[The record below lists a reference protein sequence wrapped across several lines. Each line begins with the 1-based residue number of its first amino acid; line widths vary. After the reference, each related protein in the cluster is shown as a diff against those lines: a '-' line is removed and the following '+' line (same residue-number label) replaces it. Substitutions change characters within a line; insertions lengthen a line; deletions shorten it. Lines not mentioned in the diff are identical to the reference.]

1 MPNEK
6 TDPLGFATENA
17 DQQRDMAAKGGPTTT
32 LGKADSNHSIATP
45 ATSDTQTEIAA
56 ESEDKKQDTKESM
69 DTDAEG
75 IYPDKN

>member
-6 TDPLGFATENA
+6 TDPLGFSTENP
-17 DQQRDMAAKGGPTTT
+17 DMQRDMAAKGGPTTT
-32 LGKADSNHSIATP
+32 LGKADDKHVAATP
-45 ATSDTQTEIAA
+45 ATSDTQTEITA
-56 ESEDKKQDTKESM
+56 ESKDDTKDKSLDM

>member
-6 TDPLGFATENA
+6 TDSLGFSTENA

-32 LGKADSNHSIATP
+32 LGKADSKHVAPTSAS
-45 ATSDTQTEIAA
+45 SDTQTEITAD
-56 ESEDKKQDTKESM
+56 SKSDTKESM